1 MAWDHHSLRYWGME
15 LLLASGF
22 CWSVLYMPLA
32 GQEVTSCL
40 SFLLVKGSSS
50 PLQADVTSGRTAVKK
65 THLWVPFKGPL
76 NPRAALCHKC
86 DCVPV
91 PWTESPQL
99 LFSLKASAPAVT
111 ADIIFLVD
119 SSWSIGKDNFQFV
132 REFLY
137 KVVKALKTGGGDF
150 KFALVQYSGSPKTEF
165 QLSTYSS
172 VQDVLFHI
180 WSMPYLGGGTRTGLG
195 LEYLIEQHL
204 TAAAGSRANEG
215 VPQVV
220 VVLTD
225 GRSQD
230 DVIPPSSVL
239 QLADVDVFAVG
250 VHHAVEWELKEMQI
264 ATDPSFV
271 FSTPDLSAIDVL
283 QDHMVG
289 YLKILRCTHL
299 FLFSSTDQKDI
310 VFLIDGSNNVGDDF
324 PSIRDFILRFIE
336 PLDIGIDQIRFS
348 VIQYS
353 DQPNANFYLNT
364 YSTKEQVV
372 SAVNGM
378 TLLQG
383 DSANLGAALTF
394 LKDTVFTQTY
404 GSRISEK
411 VPQILIVLST
421 QRLRDSVRSPA
432 IALKTAG
439 VVPLTIGAKNA
450 NANEMKIVAIDPS
463 YSFVVSDYNRLCPF
477 LHSAS
482 VLAVQSNLSSSCT
495 PRYL

>member
-1 MAWDHHSLRYWGME
+1 MRGHLSSL
-15 LLLASGF
+15 
-22 CWSVLYMPLA
+22 
-32 GQEVTSCL
+32 
-40 SFLLVKGSSS
+40 
-50 PLQADVTSGRTAVKK
+50 
-65 THLWVPFKGPL
+65 H
-76 NPRAALCHKC
+76 
-86 DCVPV
+86 
-91 PWTESPQL
+91 PQL

-215 VPQVV
+215 VPQLV

-239 QLADVDVFAVG
+239 QLADVDMFAVG
-250 VHHAVEWELKEMQI
+250 VHHAVEWELKEMASKPLERHMYNVANFSALRDI
-264 ATDPSFV
+264 VGDLVDNVYAAVAPSAPAEVAGVNSDQCFLHV
-271 FSTPDLSAIDVL
+271 STGIS
-283 QDHMVG
+283 
-289 YLKILRCTHL
+289 THL

-411 VPQILIVLST
+411 VPQILVVLST
-421 QRLRDSVRSPA
+421 QRSRDSVRSPA

-463 YSFVVSDYNRLCPF
+463 YSFVVSDVPVISAIEQQISSLATALTAEEVETLVSKGKLTFNWF
-477 LHSAS
+477 LLQLH
-482 VLAVQSNLSSSCT
+482 LLSKKANKSIG
-495 PRYL
+495 LF

>member
-1 MAWDHHSLRYWGME
+1 PPASAGPSFICLWPGKKSLPV
-15 LLLASGF
+15 
-22 CWSVLYMPLA
+22 CP
-32 GQEVTSCL
+32 SC
-40 SFLLVKGSSS
+40 
-50 PLQADVTSGRTAVKK
+50 
-65 THLWVPFKGPL
+65 
-76 NPRAALCHKC
+76 
-86 DCVPV
+86 
-91 PWTESPQL
+91 SPQL

-250 VHHAVEWELKEMQI
+250 VHHAVEWELKEMASKPLERHMYNVANFSALRDIVGDLVDNVYAAVAPSAPAEVAGVNSDGGISSTRNPSLMRISSTDLLFVIDGSDNIGAANFPLVRDFVLNFIDNLEVGEDMIRVAVMQYSNEPQTEFYLNTYSTKTQVLDAVKELRFKGGEEANLGAALDAVLQTHFTEGAGGRADEGVPQTVVVVSAGKSTDDFRLGEMALKQASIYTFGVGAGITESSELEQI

-283 QDHMVG
+283 QDQLLPYVRGVAQRTVVIHRSSVVG
-289 YLKILRCTHL
+289 EGR
-299 FLFSSTDQKDI
+299 
-310 VFLIDGSNNVGDDF
+310 
-324 PSIRDFILRFIE
+324 
-336 PLDIGIDQIRFS
+336 
-348 VIQYS
+348 
-353 DQPNANFYLNT
+353 
-364 YSTKEQVV
+364 
-372 SAVNGM
+372 
-378 TLLQG
+378 
-383 DSANLGAALTF
+383 
-394 LKDTVFTQTY
+394 
-404 GSRISEK
+404 
-411 VPQILIVLST
+411 
-421 QRLRDSVRSPA
+421 
-432 IALKTAG
+432 
-439 VVPLTIGAKNA
+439 
-450 NANEMKIVAIDPS
+450 
-463 YSFVVSDYNRLCPF
+463 
-477 LHSAS
+477 
-482 VLAVQSNLSSSCT
+482 
-495 PRYL
+495 